1 MEPPYA
7 LFVTD
12 TNRDISATVS
22 REAGKLA
29 AFIEGRVRN
38 TADAE
43 DILQEVFLEFV
54 QAYRLPEPIE
64 QISAWLFR
72 VARNRIIDR
81 FRKKKTQ
88 SFSESI
94 QDRGEEGG
102 GQYLDLEIPSPEG
115 GPEAEIARLAILEA
129 LQQALG
135 ELPVGQREV
144 FVAHEIEGL
153 SFESL
158 SRRGGIPVNTLLSR
172 KRYAVLYLRRRLQT
186 LYDELDKKESVDEV

>member
-1 MEPPYA
+1 MEPLHA
-7 LFVTD
+7 LVVTD

-29 AFIEGRVRN
+29 TFIKGRVRDA
-38 TADAE
+38 ADAE

-81 FRKKKTQ
+81 FRKKKTRL
-88 SFSESI
+88 FNDSI
-94 QDRGEEGG
+94 QIQGNEGNE
-102 GQYLDLEIPSPEG
+102 QYLDLEIPSPEG

-135 ELPVGQREV
+135 ELPVSQREV

-158 SRRGGIPVNTLLSR
+158 SRRDGIPVNTLLSR
-172 KRYAVLYLRRRLQT
+172 KRYAVLFLRRRLQT
-186 LYDELDKKESVDEV
+186 LYDELD